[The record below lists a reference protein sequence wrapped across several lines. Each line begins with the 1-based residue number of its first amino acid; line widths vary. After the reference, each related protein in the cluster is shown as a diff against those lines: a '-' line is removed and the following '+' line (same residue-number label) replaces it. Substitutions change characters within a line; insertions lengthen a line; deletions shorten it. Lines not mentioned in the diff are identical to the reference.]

1 LKPFVVVLG
10 ALVTFMITPVKS
22 FAQTAPTLT
31 LSQVLDEADLHN
43 AEILAARQAI
53 EIDRARLQQVAR
65 PPLQAVGGPSIGV
78 DVPGGLGQL
87 QTLNA
92 GVAQQFPAAGA
103 LFASRQVAQAGIAI
117 TTAQYAFTQR
127 DVERRVINA
136 YYTLA
141 SAQAQRLAAE
151 QNVATTQD
159 LLRSA
164 DLRRRAGAVGSFEVV
179 RASVELRRTQT
190 DLLRAQAAQR
200 TGSIVLNTL
209 MGRPGSAEVAV
220 RLTPA
225 TVSQQNEVTYFAR
238 AIEIDPAVAQLRAG
252 VEQASARG
260 RLART
265 ARAPAF
271 SLNAGFQVQRV
282 AMTGQTSRGPT
293 FGASVSLPIVDYGT
307 IQGAVREAQAT
318 QLYAE
323 AQLDSR
329 TIQIRS
335 DVSQAVAE
343 VQSSRARLSFTS
355 ASLGQARRSLRI
367 SQFGYRQGALGAL
380 DVLSARNA
388 LANARAD
395 ADQSSADYAA
405 AVARL
410 QLLLGAP
417 ITQ

>member
-1 LKPFVVVLG
+1 MIRFAGVLFTLFAIIAPLKS
-10 ALVTFMITPVKS
+10 I
-22 FAQTAPTLT
+22 AQTAPMLT
-31 LSQVLDEADLHN
+31 LAQALSEADVRN
-43 AEILAARQAI
+43 GEILAARQAI

-65 PPLQAVGGPSIGV
+65 QPLQALGGPSIGV
-78 DVPGGLGQL
+78 DAPGGLGQL

-92 GVAQQFPAAGA
+92 GVGQQFPAAGA
-103 LFASRQVAQAGIAI
+103 LSAGRQVAQAGIAI
-117 TTAQYAFTQR
+117 TTAASAFTQR

-136 YYTLA
+136 YYALA
-141 SAQAQRLAAE
+141 SAQAQRLAAQ
-151 QNVATTQD
+151 QNVATTQN

-164 DLRRRAGAVGSFEVV
+164 DLRRRAGAVGSFEVL

-190 DLLRAQAAQR
+190 DFLRAQAAQR
-200 TGSIVLNTL
+200 TDSIVLNTL
-209 MGRPGSAEVAV
+209 LGRPGSAQVV
-220 RLTPA
+220 VGLTPTA
-225 TVSQQNEVTYFAR
+225 VSQPDEITYFAR

-252 VEQASARG
+252 IAQASARG
-260 RLART
+260 RLAQT
-265 ARAPAF
+265 AREPAF
-271 SLNAGFQVQRV
+271 SLNAGFQVQR
-282 AMTGQTSRGPT
+282 AQLNGRTSRGPT
-293 FGASVSLPIVDYGT
+293 LGVGVSLPIVDYGT
-307 IQGAVREAQAT
+307 IRGAVREAQAM
-318 QLYAE
+318 QLYAQ

-335 DVSQAVAE
+335 DVSQALAE
-343 VQSSRARLSFTS
+343 IQSSRARLSFSS
-355 ASLGQARRSLRI
+355 ASLGQARQSLQI
-367 SQFGYRQGALGAL
+367 AQFGYRQGALGAL